1 MDIQAIAFDLD
12 GTLYPNHK
20 MYMSSMLFSFGR
32 FRLLYH
38 FGRVRKTIRKIRPIK
53 DFRATQA
60 QLLANSMKIAVE
72 LAEKRI
78 ERTINGSWERYLRN
92 IKPYRYVPTF
102 IEKLKKAGLKLGV
115 LSDFPIGNKLEFL
128 ALSENWDCVIS
139 AEDTG
144 YLKPNPEPF
153 MQISECLK
161 TPAANILF
169 VGNNYE
175 YDIIGASNVGM
186 KTAHLSREVIEGTVA
201 DLTFSDYVNLDKELF
216 RAITS

>member
-20 MYMSSMLFSFGR
+20 MYLSSVLFSFGR

-38 FGRVRKTIRKIRPIK
+38 FGKIRKTIRTVRPIS
-53 DFRATQA
+53 DFRKTQA
-60 QLLANSMKIAVE
+60 QLLANSMRVSVGK
-72 LAEKRI
+72 AENCI
-78 ERTINGSWERYLRN
+78 ERTIYGAWGRYLRR
-92 IKPYRYVPTF
+92 IKPYRHIPDLIAKF
-102 IEKLKKAGLKLGV
+102 KKAGLKLGV
-115 LSDFPIGNKLEFL
+115 LSDFPIGNKLDYL

-153 MQISECLK
+153 LELAECLA
-161 TPAANILF
+161 TPVANILF

-175 YDIIGASNVGM
+175 YDIIGASKVGM
-186 KTAHLSREVIEGTVA
+186 KTAHLSREAMEGSVA
-201 DLTFSDYVNLDKELF
+201 DLTFSNYMSLEKELF
-216 RAITS
+216 RAVTS